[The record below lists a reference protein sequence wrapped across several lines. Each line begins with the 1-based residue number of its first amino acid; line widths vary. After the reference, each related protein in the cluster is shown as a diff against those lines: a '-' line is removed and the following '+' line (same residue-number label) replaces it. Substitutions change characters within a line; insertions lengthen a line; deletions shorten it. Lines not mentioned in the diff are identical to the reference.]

1 MKKQLPIFNRNSW
14 QLKKL
19 PKAIHRI
26 SHNRKSKIVNLK
38 SQSGFTLVELMVVIG
53 IIIVIAASVLT
64 ILPGMREK
72 AQEKATWT
80 FMEHLEIAI
89 ERYYDDNRSYPLTGT
104 EPTAIEDLKMAL
116 QPSEDTSKRY
126 IEFKDD
132 YLDDN
137 IIIDKWGNPFVYIQ
151 PGTKNTTT
159 YDLYSTGSDGT
170 STSSGDDTDDINNW
184 SR

>member
-1 MKKQLPIFNRNSW
+1 MALIQQIILEHQQVMTLQTGER
-14 QLKKL
+14 
-19 PKAIHRI
+19 
-26 SHNRKSKIVNLK
+26 
-38 SQSGFTLVELMVVIG
+38 GFTLVELMVVIG

-72 AQEKATWT
+72 AQEKATRT

-89 ERYYDDNRSYPLTGT
+89 EQYYDDNRSYPPTGI
-104 EPTAIEDLKMAL
+104 EPPTAIEYLKMAL
-116 QPSEDTSKRY
+116 QPSEPTSKLY

-132 YLDDN
+132 YLDDD

-151 PGTKNTTT
+151 PGNKNTTT
-159 YDLYSTGSDGT
+159 YDLYSTGSDGAT
-170 STSSGDDTDDINNW
+170 SSSGDDADDINNW